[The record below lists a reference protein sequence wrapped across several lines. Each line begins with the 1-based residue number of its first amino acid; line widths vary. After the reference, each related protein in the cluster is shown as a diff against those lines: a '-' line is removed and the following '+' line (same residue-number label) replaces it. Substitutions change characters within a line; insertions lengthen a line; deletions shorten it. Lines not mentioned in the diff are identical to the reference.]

1 MLTDQLRCL
10 VRLRI
15 QHADIVPLDDQA
27 VNLLQAEVPAAS
39 AVIVPFLLFLRI
51 PPLVNLR
58 RSALDI
64 DFTAFGFAR
73 MRETL
78 ALAQVIVW
86 LALAA
91 ALVAAGITACYILRL
106 H

>member
-1 MLTDQLRCL
+1 MRSSFNQNWRRAARENS
-10 VRLRI
+10 VRL
-15 QHADIVPLDDQA
+15 LDESSRE
-27 VNLLQAEVPAAS
+27 NAAL
-39 AVIVPFLLFLRI
+39 IRK
-51 PPLVNLR
+51 
-58 RSALDI
+58 
-64 DFTAFGFAR
+64 AFDDGFAR

-86 LALAA
+86 LALTA